1 MRIIES
7 MRIEDHLIHEIKQII
22 QLGELYS
29 LQELWKNYQDTDFGR
44 ELAWEYIFQ
53 KIYIHAALK
62 KQKKICEWLDILY
75 LQLDPIQQIGIRH
88 TLLYARYLLK
98 I

>member
-1 MRIIES
+1 
-7 MRIEDHLIHEIKQII
+7 MRIEDHLIREIKDII
-22 QLGELYS
+22 TSGDLLG
-29 LQELWKNYQDTDFGR
+29 LQEKWQDDQVTDFGR

-62 KQKKICEWLDILY
+62 KQKHICEWLDTLY
-75 LQLDPIQQIGIRH
+75 VQLDPIQRIGIRH
-88 TLLYARYLLK
+88 TLLYARYLLN